1 MACFVTLARG
11 AAVEYNLIS
20 GLCPHLFKRR
30 FIMFNMQNKK
40 NKKIMAGIIVAV
52 LVVAMVVPMILAYSL

>member
-1 MACFVTLARG
+1 
-11 AAVEYNLIS
+11 
-20 GLCPHLFKRR
+20 
-30 FIMFNMQNKK
+30 MFNMQNKK

>member
-1 MACFVTLARG
+1 VGLARIYLKG
-11 AAVEYNLIS
+11 
-20 GLCPHLFKRR
+20 GLS
-30 FIMFNMQNKK
+30 MFNMQNKK